1 LPRQKARHDKARI
14 GGAALNY
21 RLYDSPL
28 YRFVWDVQ
36 EKGPA
41 AVNELD
47 RLRRE
52 HPGLVERDRIGFVA
66 SSFMDAG
73 MLPQA
78 LALLESDLPDHPR
91 SGKAAVA
98 VAEAGV
104 KTGPVAWTGGEL
116 TFSFTIPLEG
126 GMEIR
131 TRLTAQGATLKG
143 RCRLPTSPRPPAPW
157 PSAPRTSSGGG
168 ERVEAPA
175 SRGFTARQR
184 KSSNSIRS
192 EPLASCCVN
201 RKVRPSVES
210 AKPRW
215 PLRGD
220 LASWATRV
228 VLRLAKS

>member
-1 LPRQKARHDKARI
+1 MQRQKARHDKARI

-21 RLYDSPL
+21 RPYDSPL

-41 AVNELD
+41 AVNGLD

-78 LALLESDLPDHPR
+78 LALLESDLRDHPR

-98 VAEAGV
+98 VAEACV
-104 KTGPVAWTGGEL
+104 KTGPFAWTGGEL
-116 TFSFTIPLEG
+116 TCSFTIPLEG

-143 RCRLPTSPRPPAPW
+143 RWEDVKGGNSGPVELALTPR
-157 PSAPRTSSGGG
+157 
-168 ERVEAPA
+168 
-175 SRGFTARQR
+175 
-184 KSSNSIRS
+184 
-192 EPLASCCVN
+192 
-201 RKVRPSVES
+201 RP
-210 AKPRW
+210 
-215 PLRGD
+215 
-220 LASWATRV
+220 
-228 VLRLAKS
+228 